1 MDKRILCITLILG
14 LTSDEDRV
22 VRSSAVRTLG
32 VYVLYTCLR
41 EVCFWNS
48 LLISLVL
55 IDYLFAGLGQKIKFF
70 VSQLV

>member
-41 EVCFWNS
+41 EVGFSNDSLICMLLNS
-48 LLISLVL
+48 YDLT
-55 IDYLFAGLGQKIKFF
+55 
-70 VSQLV
+70 

>member
-1 MDKRILCITLILG
+1 MEKRILCITLVLG

-41 EVCFWNS
+41 EVCTYDEVCQWWKLQKFLFHW
-48 LLISLVL
+48 LIV
-55 IDYLFAGLGQKIKFF
+55 
-70 VSQLV
+70 V